1 MSYRRIRSKAFD
13 TAKPSPDGDSAREST
28 EDSKDEPLKRF
39 SSDDQPHRDHISL
52 ARGFSITF
60 LALVLLMICLWTFSK
75 KHPMSKWEQRSFNTL
90 SILLTAIAS
99 LGLGSIL
106 GHLGSMLRW
115 PLLARTVYKMQ
126 DVDSILGMSPPVGS
140 LRLISRH
147 IRERRVSRT
156 TFIVTAYLVT
166 NVIGRLSVAIFGLS
180 YNMPDK
186 TGIEYPIL
194 ATNWT
199 SALWTGQI
207 FSNGTG
213 DTGRSRHESREGKE
227 TAPQTS
233 IGDDISAYLPSDL
246 VVSNTTLNL
255 ARKSTVEYSYNLKDF
270 KEGYAIPLNHT
281 VHSSVNCS
289 IIEVG
294 EGQYWRWD
302 NGNRTGPF
310 NWGEGDSADVVSG
323 ILRVSNETEVLP
335 YTVTRWTSFLDSV
348 GGSNVYPQI
357 YILCENIAWECWP
370 TLTET
375 AGDNESG
382 QIQPHEKFFHSTDLY
397 RLLTAGR
404 NIYDASTVGD
414 SNQQSAPGSDNLG
427 PQSHVYIT
435 GFGGS
440 PAGAEADNGVLY
452 FCNNRIFESQNEM
465 VLDGYRLWMAS
476 LVARL
481 PIVAIMHANTALPKF
496 ARGPYPSKTAGTAY
510 IHTTLEVEWFRVALI
525 AISITGGQILAILAV
540 LCYCTG
546 VYTRDDSH
554 LATAELLKT
563 VITRFDDGKLMTGE
577 ELAASLDDV
586 LKESVSYGTRKGR
599 DGGPPE
605 VDLASDL
612 DANFPPFPQKK
623 PSTVYK
629 ILESLWWIH

>member
-1 MSYRRIRSKAFD
+1 MSYSQILSKRFEVSQA
-13 TAKPSPDGDSAREST
+13 SPDGYNAGESLIK
-28 EDSKDEPLKRF
+28 DSKKGPSKPF
-39 SSDDQPHRDHISL
+39 SSDDQRRRNRILL
-52 ARGFSITF
+52 ARGFSLTF
-60 LALVLLMICLWTFSK
+60 FALILLVVCLWAFSK

-90 SILLTAIAS
+90 SILLSASIS
-99 LGLGSIL
+99 LGLGSLL

-115 PLLARTVYKMQ
+115 PLLARTVYKMR
-126 DVDSILGMSPPVGS
+126 DVDSILGMSPPAGS
-140 LRLISRH
+140 FRLIKRH
-147 IRERRVSRT
+147 IRERRISRT
-156 TFIVTAYLVT
+156 TFIVAAYLVT
-166 NVIGRLSVAIFGLS
+166 NVIGRLSVAIFGLA
-180 YNMPDK
+180 YNTTEK

-207 FSNGTG
+207 FFNGTG
-213 DTGRSRHESREGKE
+213 DTGRDEHESGEAFMNSAWNGI
-227 TAPQTS
+227 QH
-233 IGDDISAYLPSDL
+233 AYLPSDL

-255 ARKSTVEYSYNLKDF
+255 ARENTVEYSYNLKDF
-270 KEGYAIPLNHT
+270 KENNAIPLNHT

-310 NWGEGDSADVVSG
+310 NWGEGDNTDVVSG

-357 YILCENIAWECWP
+357 YILCNNIAWECWP

-382 QIQPHEKFFHSTDLY
+382 QIQPHENFFHPTDLY
-397 RLLTAGR
+397 RLLTVGSGD
-404 NIYDASTVGD
+404 YGDSTIGN
-414 SNQQSAPGSDNLG
+414 SNQQLASGSDDLG
-427 PQSHVYIT
+427 LQGQFYLT

-440 PAGAEADNGVLY
+440 LTGAEADDGVFYL
-452 FCNNRIFESQNEM
+452 CNNSFFESQNEM
-465 VLDGYRLWMAS
+465 VWDGYRLWMAS
-476 LVARL
+476 LIARL

-496 ARGPYPSKTAGTAY
+496 ARGKYPNQTAGTAY

-540 LCYCTG
+540 LGYCTG

-586 LKESVSYGTRKGR
+586 LEVPVSYGARQGR

-605 VDLASDL
+605 VDLASGL

-623 PSTVYK
+623 PFTV
-629 ILESLWWIH
+629 